1 MEKIIKRTFF
11 KFFGPTLVASLAL
24 AVVSMTDL
32 IVAGQL
38 LGSSAFTA
46 ISLALPV
53 TIFVQIIAAIFGG
66 GAGIVLSNL
75 LGRGEREYCN
85 RVFTTA
91 LLSAAAIGV
100 ATAVLGLLFLDP
112 LILLL
117 GGQPGESMN
126 NARQYIGILLLGMP
140 FLILAPIQLTFLRND
155 SHPRYTMFCV
165 LAGGVWN
172 LIANISLV
180 LLFDLGIAGIAIGTV
195 TSQMLSCV
203 LSGLKLYRKGS
214 SFHLTRKRG
223 WSFSAVAQMA
233 RPGLPA
239 AMIFFFQVVLTV
251 VINHTLA
258 VTGGDNAVAVYAVV
272 KYLITFLY
280 AFYDGVTGSIQ
291 PMLGI
296 YQGEGEIDNLRRT
309 VSVSFKIM
317 LLLSAAIT
325 LALELGA
332 PLICIIF
339 GVEDGM
345 LDITMAAIR
354 IQALFCITAGI
365 LAFFG
370 AFYRCTGHAA
380 IAMVIAVCNNLVF
393 PVSIILLLANF
404 TSLGSNSVYWGLV
417 LTDYATLLAL
427 FFALRALRKP
437 EESPLLLIPTQDI
450 QNKGPVYQVLIQDKY
465 EDIPRIAAEI
475 DNFCEEYGVPMK
487 KRYTISLC
495 MEELVVNVIQMGFRR
510 ERDNYIDI
518 RVSVLPDQQVA
529 LRIRDDAVEFDPT
542 QSQEASLGELLDGS
556 HQEDHNE
563 LGLLLVK
570 KVASSYSYKRTVGFN
585 DFMVVL

>member
-1 MEKIIKRTFF
+1 VEKIIKRTFF
-11 KFFGPTLVASLAL
+11 RFFGPTLVASLAL
-24 AVVSMTDL
+24 AIVSMTDL
-32 IVAGQL
+32 VVAGQL

-53 TIFVQIIAAIFGG
+53 TIFVQIVAAIFGG

-75 LGRGEREYCN
+75 LGRGDREHCN

-91 LLSAAAIGV
+91 LISAVVLGV

-126 NARQYIGILLLGMP
+126 NARWYIGILLLGMP

-155 SHPRYTMFCV
+155 SNPRYSMFCV

-180 LLFDLGIAGIAIGTV
+180 LLFHFGIAGIAIGTV
-195 TSQMLSCV
+195 SSQLLSCI
-203 LSGLKLYRKGS
+203 LSGLKLYRKSS
-214 SFHLTRKRG
+214 SFHLVKKG
-223 WSFSAVAQMA
+223 WSFSTVVEMA
-233 RPGLPA
+233 KPGLPA

-280 AFYDGVTGSIQ
+280 AFYDGVTGAIQ

-296 YQGEGEIDNLRRT
+296 YRGEGEIDNLRRT

-317 LLLSAAIT
+317 LLLSVAIT
-325 LALELGA
+325 LGLELGA
-332 PLICIIF
+332 PLICMIF
-339 GVEDGM
+339 GVEPSM
-345 LDITMAAIR
+345 LDMTMTAIR

-365 LAFFG
+365 LAFLG
-370 AFYRCTGHAA
+370 ACYRCTGHAEA
-380 IAMVIAVCNNLVF
+380 AMVIAVCNNLIF

-404 TSLGSNSVYWGLV
+404 TPLGSNSVYCGLV
-417 LTDYATLLAL
+417 LTDYATLLVL
-427 FFALRALRKP
+427 FCALRVLRKP
-437 EESPLLLIPTQDI
+437 GESPLLLIPTQDI
-450 QNKGPVYQVLIQDKY
+450 QDKGPVYQVLIQDKY
-465 EDIPRIAAEI
+465 EDIPRISEEI
-475 DNFCEEYGVPMK
+475 DSFCEENGVPMK
-487 KRYTISLC
+487 KQYYISLC
-495 MEELVVNVIQMGFRR
+495 MEELVVNVIQMGFRK

-542 QSQEASLGELLDGS
+542 QSREVSLGELMDGS

-570 KVASSYSYKRTVGFN
+570 KMAKSYSYKRTVGFN

>member
-11 KFFGPTLVASLAL
+11 KFYGPTLVSSLAL

-53 TIFVQIIAAIFGG
+53 TIFVQIIAAIFGS

-75 LGRGEREYCN
+75 LGQGERERCN
-85 RVFTTA
+85 TVFTTA
-91 LLSAAAIGV
+91 FLSAAITGV
-100 ATAVLGLLFLDP
+100 IAGVLGLLFLNP

-117 GGQPGESMN
+117 GGQPGESMHD
-126 NARQYIGILLLGMP
+126 AQQYIGILLLGMP
-140 FLILAPIQLTFLRND
+140 FLILAPVQLTFLRND
-155 SHPRYTMFCV
+155 SNPRYSMLCV
-165 LAGGVWN
+165 LGGGIWN
-172 LIANISLV
+172 LIANIFLV

-203 LSGLKLYRKGS
+203 LSGLKLCRKES
-214 SFHLTRKRG
+214 SFHLTKKRC
-223 WSFSAVAQMA
+223 WSLSALMEMA

-258 VTGGDNAVAVYAVV
+258 VTGGDSAVGVYAVV

-280 AFYDGVTGSIQ
+280 AFYDGVTGAIQ
-291 PMLGI
+291 PMLGV
-296 YQGEGEIDNLRRT
+296 YRGGGEIDNLRRT
-309 VSVSFKIM
+309 VSVSFKMMILM
-317 LLLSAAIT
+317 SVIIT
-325 LALELGA
+325 LVLELGA

-339 GVEDGM
+339 GVEDSM
-345 LDITMAAIR
+345 LNIIMTAIR

-365 LAFFG
+365 LAFLG
-370 AFYRCTGHAA
+370 AFYRCTGHAGV
-380 IAMVIAVCNNLVF
+380 AMVIAVCNNLIF

-404 TSLGSNSVYWGLV
+404 TPLGSNSVYWGLV
-417 LTDYATLLAL
+417 LTDYATLLVL
-427 FFALRALRKP
+427 FCALRILRRQG
-437 EESPLLLIPTQDI
+437 ESPILLIPTQDN
-450 QNKGPVYQVLIQDKY
+450 QANGSVYQVLIQDKY
-465 EDIPRIAAEI
+465 EDIPRISEEI
-475 DNFCEEYGVPMK
+475 DNFCEEHGIPIK
-487 KRYTISLC
+487 KRYYISLC
-495 MEELVVNVIQMGFRR
+495 IEELVVNIIRLGFRK
-510 ERDNYIDI
+510 EQDNYIDI
-518 RVSVLPDQQVA
+518 RVSVLTGQQVA

-542 QSQEASLGELLDGS
+542 QSQEASLDDLMDGS
-556 HQEDHNE
+556 YQEDHNE

>member
-75 LGRGEREYCN
+75 LGCGERERCN
-85 RVFTTA
+85 QVFTTA
-91 LLSAAAIGV
+91 LISAVAIGV
-100 ATAVLGLLFLDP
+100 AVAVLGSLFLEP
-112 LILLL
+112 LLLLL
-117 GGQPGESMN
+117 GGQPGESLDS
-126 NARQYIGILLLGMP
+126 ARQYVGILLLGMP
-140 FLILAPIQLTFLRND
+140 FLILAPVQLTFLGND
-155 SHPRYTMFCV
+155 SNPRYSMFCV

-180 LLFDLGIAGIAIGTV
+180 LLFHLGIAGIAIGTV
-195 TSQMLSCV
+195 TSQVLSCV
-203 LSGLKLYRKGS
+203 LSGRKLYRRDS
-214 SFHLTRKRG
+214 SFHLTRKQA
-223 WSFSAVAQMA
+223 WTLSAVVEMA

-258 VTGGDNAVAVYAVV
+258 VTGGDSAVAVYAVV

-291 PMLGI
+291 PMLGV
-296 YQGEGEIDNLRRT
+296 YRGEGETDNLRRT
-309 VSVSFKIM
+309 VSVSFRIM
-317 LLLSAAIT
+317 ILMSVIIT
-325 LALELGA
+325 AALELGA
-332 PLICIIF
+332 PLICWIF
-339 GVEDGM
+339 GVETEM
-345 LDITMAAIR
+345 LGITMTAIR

-365 LAFFG
+365 LAFLG
-370 AFYRCTGHAA
+370 AVYRCTGHAA
-380 IAMVIAVCNNLVF
+380 VAMVIAVCNNLIF
-393 PVSIILLLANF
+393 PVSLILLLARF
-404 TSLGSNSVYWGLV
+404 TPLGSNSVYWGLV
-417 LTDYATLLAL
+417 LTDYATLVVL
-427 FFALRALRKP
+427 FAALRLVRK
-437 EESPLLLIPTQDI
+437 EDESPLLLIPTQDI
-450 QNKGPVYQVLIQDKY
+450 RDKGPVYQVLIQDKY
-465 EDIPRIAAEI
+465 EDIPRISETI
-475 DNFCEEYGVPMK
+475 DTFCEENGISMK
-487 KRYTISLC
+487 KRYYISLC
-495 MEELVVNVIQMGFRR
+495 MEELVVNVIQMGFHK

-529 LRIRDDAVEFDPT
+529 LRIRDDAVAFDPT
-542 QSQEASLGELLDGS
+542 QSHEASLGELMEGS

-570 KVASSYSYKRTVGFN
+570 KVAKSYSYKRTVGFN

>member
-38 LGSSAFTA
+38 LGSGAFTA

-53 TIFVQIIAAIFGG
+53 TIFVQIIAAVFGG

-75 LGRGEREYCN
+75 LGQGERERCN

-100 ATAVLGLLFLDP
+100 AAAALGLLFLDP

-117 GGQPGESMN
+117 GGQPGESMDA
-126 NARQYIGILLLGMP
+126 ARQYIGILLFGMP
-140 FLILAPIQLTFLRND
+140 FLILAPVQLTFLRND
-155 SHPRYTMFCV
+155 SNPRYSMLCV

-172 LIANISLV
+172 LAANISLV
-180 LLFDLGIAGIAIGTV
+180 LLFDLGITGIAVGTV
-195 TSQMLSCV
+195 TSQILSCV
-203 LSGLKLYRKGS
+203 LPGRKLYRKNS
-214 SFHLTRKRG
+214 SFHLTRKPC
-223 WSFSAVAQMA
+223 WSFSAVREMA
-233 RPGLPA
+233 RPGLTA

-251 VINHTLA
+251 VINRTLA
-258 VTGGDNAVAVYAVV
+258 LTGGESAVGIYAVV

-280 AFYDGVTGSIQ
+280 AFYDGVTGAVQ
-291 PMLGI
+291 PMLGV
-296 YQGEGEIDNLRRT
+296 YRGEGEIDNLRRT

-317 LLLSAAIT
+317 LLMSAGIT

-332 PLICIIF
+332 PLICMIF
-339 GVEDGM
+339 GVEQDM
-345 LDITMAAIR
+345 LDITVTAIR
-354 IQALFCITAGI
+354 IQALFCMTAGI
-365 LAFFG
+365 LAYLG
-370 AFYRCTGHAA
+370 AFYRCTGHAGA
-380 IAMVIAVCNNLVF
+380 AMVIAVCNNLIF

-404 TSLGSNSVYWGLV
+404 TPLGSNSVYWGLV
-417 LTDYATLLAL
+417 FTDYATLLVL
-427 FFALRALRKP
+427 FCTLRIFRRKG
-437 EESPLLLIPTQDI
+437 ESPLLLIPVQDV
-450 QNKGPVYQVLIQDKY
+450 QDGAVYHVLIQDKY
-465 EDIPRIAAEI
+465 EDIPRISAEI
-475 DNFCEEYGVPMK
+475 DRFCEEHGVPVK
-487 KRYTISLC
+487 KQYTISLC
-495 MEELVVNVIQMGFRR
+495 MEELVVNVIQMGFHK

-518 RVSVLPDQQVA
+518 RVSVLPDQRVI
-529 LRIRDDAVEFDPT
+529 LRIRDDAVEFDPA
-542 QSQEASLGELLDGS
+542 QSKEASLDDLMDGS

-563 LGLLLVK
+563 LGLLMVK
-570 KVASSYSYKRTVGFN
+570 KMAQSYSYKRTVGFN

>member
-32 IVAGQL
+32 VVAGQL
-38 LGSSAFTA
+38 LGSSAFAA

-53 TIFVQIIAAIFGG
+53 TIFVQIVAAIFGG

-75 LGRGEREYCN
+75 LGRGERESCN

-91 LLSAAAIGV
+91 LLSAVAVGV
-100 ATAVLGLLFLDP
+100 VTAVLGLLFLDP

-126 NARQYIGILLLGMP
+126 NARWYIGILLLGMP
-140 FLILAPIQLTFLRND
+140 FLILAPVQLTFLRND
-155 SHPRYTMFCV
+155 SNPRYSMFCV

-180 LLFDLGIAGIAIGTV
+180 LLFHLGIAGIAIGTI

-214 SFHLTRKRG
+214 SFHLTKKC
-223 WSFSAVAQMA
+223 WALSTVVEIAK
-233 RPGLPA
+233 PGLPA

-258 VTGGDNAVAVYAVV
+258 MTGGDNAVAVYAVV

-296 YQGEGEIDNLRRT
+296 YLGEGEIDNLRRT
-309 VSVSFKIM
+309 VSVSFKVM
-317 LLLSAAIT
+317 LFLSVVIT

-332 PLICIIF
+332 PLICMIF
-339 GVEDGM
+339 GVDSGM

-365 LAFFG
+365 LAFLG
-370 AFYRCTGHAA
+370 AFYRCTGHAEV
-380 IAMVIAVCNNLVF
+380 AMVIAVCNNLIF
-393 PVSIILLLANF
+393 PVSFILLLVNF
-404 TSLGSNSVYWGLV
+404 TFLGSNSVYWGLV
-417 LTDYATLLAL
+417 LTDYATLLVL
-427 FFALRALRKP
+427 FGTLRVLRKP

-450 QNKGPVYQVLIQDKY
+450 QDKWPVFQVFIQDKY
-465 EDIPRIAAEI
+465 EDIPRISEKI
-475 DNFCEEYGVPMK
+475 DNFCEEHDVPMK
-487 KRYTISLC
+487 KRYYISLC
-495 MEELVVNVIQMGFRR
+495 MEEIVVNVIQMGFRK

-518 RVSVLPDQQVA
+518 RVTVLPNQQVA

-570 KVASSYSYKRTVGFN
+570 KVANSYSYKRTVGFN

>member
-24 AVVSMTDL
+24 AIVSMTDL
-32 IVAGQL
+32 VVAGQL

-53 TIFVQIIAAIFGG
+53 TIFVQIVTAIFGG

-75 LGRGEREYCN
+75 LGQGERERCN
-85 RVFTTA
+85 RVFTAA
-91 LLSAAAIGV
+91 LVSAVGVGV
-100 ATAVLGLLFLDP
+100 AAAVLGLLFLDP
-112 LILLL
+112 LIRLL
-117 GGQPGESMN
+117 GGQPGESMEY
-126 NARQYIGILLLGMP
+126 ARWYIGILLLGMP
-140 FLILAPIQLTFLRND
+140 FLILAPVQLTFLRND
-155 SHPRYTMFCV
+155 SNPRYSMFCV

-180 LLFDLGIAGIAIGTV
+180 LLCGLGIAGIAIGTV

-203 LSGLKLYRKGS
+203 LSGRKLYRKES
-214 SFHLTRKRG
+214 SFHLTRKC
-223 WSFSAVAQMA
+223 WSLRVVLEMA

-258 VTGGDNAVAVYAVV
+258 VTGGDKAVAVYAVV

-280 AFYDGVTGSIQ
+280 AFYDGVTGSMQ

-296 YQGEGEIDNLRRT
+296 YRGEGELDNLRRT

-317 LLLSAAIT
+317 LIMSVAIT

-332 PLICIIF
+332 PLICMIF
-339 GVEDGM
+339 GVEQDM
-345 LDITMAAIR
+345 MDITMAAVR

-365 LAFFG
+365 LAFLG
-370 AFYRCTGHAA
+370 AFYRCTGHAGA
-380 IAMVIAVCNNLVF
+380 AMVIAVCNNLIF
-393 PVSIILLLANF
+393 PVSFILLLANF

-417 LTDYATLLAL
+417 LTDYATLLTL
-427 FFALRALRKP
+427 FGALRVLRRP
-437 EESPLLLIPTQDI
+437 GESPLLLIPAQDS
-450 QNKGPVYQVLIQDKY
+450 QDKGPVYQVLIQDKY
-465 EDIPRIAAEI
+465 EDIPRISEEI
-475 DNFCEEYGVPMK
+475 ENFCEEHGVSMK
-487 KRYTISLC
+487 KQYYISLC
-495 MEELVVNVIQMGFRR
+495 MEEIVVNVIQMGFSKD
-510 ERDNYIDI
+510 RDNYIDI
-518 RVSVLPDQQVA
+518 RVSVLPEQQVA

-542 QSQEASLGELLDGS
+542 RSREAPLGELLGDS
-556 HQEDHNE
+556 HQEDYNE
-563 LGLLLVK
+563 LGLYLVK

>member
-1 MEKIIKRTFF
+1 MEKIVKRTFF
-11 KFFGPTLVASLAL
+11 KFFAPTLVASLAL
-24 AVVSMTDL
+24 AVVSMSDL

-75 LGRGEREYCN
+75 LGRGEREHCN

-91 LLSAAAIGV
+91 LFSAVAIGIIV
-100 ATAVLGLLFLDP
+100 AALGLFFLDP

-117 GGQPGESMN
+117 GGRPGESMHD
-126 NARQYIGILLLGMP
+126 AQQYIGILLLGMP
-140 FLILAPIQLTFLRND
+140 FLILAPVQLTFLRND
-155 SHPRYTMFCV
+155 SNPRYSMFCV
-165 LAGGVWN
+165 LVGGVWN

-195 TSQMLSCV
+195 TSQMLSCA
-203 LSGLKLYRKGS
+203 LSGIRLYRKSS
-214 SFHLTRKRG
+214 SFHLTKKG
-223 WSFSAVAQMA
+223 WSFSAVAEMA
-233 RPGLPA
+233 KPGLPA

-251 VINHTLA
+251 VINQILSA
-258 VTGGDNAVAVYAVV
+258 TGGDGAVGVYAVV

-280 AFYDGVTGSIQ
+280 AFYDGVTGAIQ
-291 PMLGI
+291 PMLGV

-309 VSVSFKIM
+309 VSVSFKMM
-317 LLLSAAIT
+317 LRMSVIIT
-325 LALELGA
+325 LVLELGA

-339 GVEDGM
+339 GVEDSM
-345 LDITMAAIR
+345 LPITMTAIR

-365 LAFFG
+365 LAFLG
-370 AFYRCTGHAA
+370 AFYRCTGHAGV
-380 IAMVIAVCNNLVF
+380 AMVIAVCNNLIF
-393 PVSIILLLANF
+393 PVSIILFLANF
-404 TSLGSNSVYWGLV
+404 SPLGSNSVYWGLV
-417 LTDYATLLAL
+417 LTDYATLLVL
-427 FFALRALRKP
+427 FCILRILCRKG
-437 EESPLLLIPTQDI
+437 ESPILLIPTQDS
-450 QNKGPVYQVLIQDKY
+450 QMNGSAYQVLIQDKC
-465 EDIPRIAAEI
+465 EDIPRISEEI
-475 DNFCEEYGVPMK
+475 DNFCEEHDVPMK
-487 KRYTISLC
+487 KRYYISLC
-495 MEELVVNVIQMGFRR
+495 IEELVVNVIQLGFRK
-510 ERDNYIDI
+510 EQDNYIDI

-542 QSQEASLGELLDGS
+542 QSQEASLGDLMDGS

-570 KVASSYSYKRTVGFN
+570 KVAISYSYKRTVGFN

>member
-11 KFFGPTLVASLAL
+11 KFFAPTLVASLAL

-66 GAGIVLSNL
+66 GAGIALSNL
-75 LGRGEREYCN
+75 LGRGERERCN

-91 LLSAAAIGV
+91 LLSAVAIGV
-100 ATAVLGLLFLDP
+100 AAAAVGLLFLDP

-117 GGQPGESMN
+117 GGQPGGSMHD
-126 NARQYIGILLLGMP
+126 ARQYIGILLLGMP
-140 FLILAPIQLTFLRND
+140 FLILAPVQLTFLRND
-155 SHPRYTMFCV
+155 SNPRYSMFCV
-165 LAGGVWN
+165 LAGGIWN

-203 LSGLKLYRKGS
+203 LSGRKLYRKKS
-214 SFHLTRKRG
+214 SFHLTKKRC
-223 WSFSAVAQMA
+223 WSLSAVVEMA
-233 RPGLPA
+233 SPGLPA

-258 VTGGDNAVAVYAVV
+258 MAGGDSAVGVYAVV

-280 AFYDGVTGSIQ
+280 AFYDGVTGAIQ
-291 PMLGI
+291 PMLGV
-296 YQGEGEIDNLRRT
+296 YRGEGEIENLRRT
-309 VSVSFKIM
+309 VSVSFKVM
-317 LLLSAAIT
+317 LLMSVGIT
-325 LALELGA
+325 LVLELGA
-332 PLICIIF
+332 PVICMIF
-339 GVEDGM
+339 GVESGM
-345 LDITMAAIR
+345 LDITVTAIR
-354 IQALFCITAGI
+354 IQAMFCITAGI
-365 LAFFG
+365 LAFLG
-370 AFYRCTGHAA
+370 ACYRCTGHAGV
-380 IAMVIAVCNNLVF
+380 AMAIAVCNNLIF
-393 PVSIILLLANF
+393 PVSIILLLSNF

-417 LTDYATLLAL
+417 LTDYATLLVL
-427 FFALRALRKP
+427 FCALRILRRQG
-437 EESPLLLIPTQDI
+437 ESPILLIPMQDN
-450 QNKGPVYQVLIQDKY
+450 QANGPVYQVLIQDKY
-465 EDIPRIAAEI
+465 EDIPRISEKI
-475 DNFCEEYGVPMK
+475 DNFCEEHGVPIK
-487 KRYTISLC
+487 KRYYISLC
-495 MEELVVNVIQMGFRR
+495 MEELVVNIIQLGFRKAQ
-510 ERDNYIDI
+510 DNYIDI

-542 QSQEASLGELLDGS
+542 QSQEASLDDLMDGS
-556 HQEDHNE
+556 HKEDHNE

>member
-11 KFFGPTLVASLAL
+11 RFFGPTLVASLAL

-38 LGSSAFTA
+38 LGSGAFTA

-53 TIFVQIIAAIFGG
+53 TIYVQIIAAIFGG

-75 LGRGEREYCN
+75 LGQDEREHCN

-91 LLSAAAIGV
+91 LLSAAGVGV
-100 ATAVLGLLFLDP
+100 ATAVPGLLFLDQ

-117 GGQPGESMN
+117 GGQPGESMD
-126 NARQYIGILLLGMP
+126 NARQYIGILLQGMP
-140 FLILAPIQLTFLRND
+140 FLILAPVQLTFLRND

-180 LLFDLGIAGIAIGTV
+180 LLFDLGIAGIAIGTI

-203 LSGLKLYRKGS
+203 LSGMKLYRRRS
-214 SFHLTRKRG
+214 SFHLVRKG
-223 WSFSAVAQMA
+223 WSFSDVREMA

-251 VINHTLA
+251 VINHTLT

-280 AFYDGVTGSIQ
+280 AFYDGVTGSMQ
-291 PMLGI
+291 PMLGV
-296 YQGEGEIDNLRRT
+296 YQGEGEMDNLRCT
-309 VSVSFKIM
+309 ASVSFRIM
-317 LLLSAAIT
+317 LLLSVVIT
-325 LALELGA
+325 AVLELGA
-332 PLICIIF
+332 PLICRIF
-339 GVEDGM
+339 GVEADM
-345 LDITMAAIR
+345 LDITMTAIR
-354 IQALFCITAGI
+354 IQSLFCVTAGI
-365 LAFFG
+365 LAFLG

-380 IAMVIAVCNNLVF
+380 IAMIIAVCNNLVF

-404 TSLGSNSVYWGLV
+404 TPLGSNSVYWGLV
-417 LTDYATLLAL
+417 LTDYATLLVL
-427 FFALRALRKP
+427 FCALRVLRKP
-437 EESPLLLIPTQDI
+437 GESPLLLISKQDAGDG
-450 QNKGPVYQVLIQDKY
+450 NPMYRVLIQDKY
-465 EDIPRIAAEI
+465 EDIPKITEEMDR
-475 DNFCEEYGVPMK
+475 FCEEHGVPMK
-487 KRYTISLC
+487 KRYYIHLC
-495 MEELVVNVIQMGFRR
+495 LEELVVNVIQMGFRKG
-510 ERDNYIDI
+510 RDNYIDV
-518 RVSVLPDQQVA
+518 RVSVLPDQQVV

-542 QSQEASLGELLDGS
+542 QDQEVSLSDLLDGS
-556 HQEDHNE
+556 HREEHND

-570 KVASSYSYKRTVGFN
+570 KVARSYSYKRTVGFN

>member
-32 IVAGQL
+32 IVAGQF
-38 LGSSAFTA
+38 LGGSAFTA

-53 TIFVQIIAAIFGG
+53 TIFVQIIAAVFGG

-75 LGRGEREYCN
+75 LGRGEREHCN
-85 RVFTTA
+85 RIFTTA
-91 LLSAAAIGV
+91 LLSAAAIGL

-117 GGQPGESMN
+117 GGQPGKSMN
-126 NARQYIGILLLGMP
+126 AARQYIGILLFGMP
-140 FLILAPIQLTFLRND
+140 FLILAPVQLTFLRND
-155 SHPRYTMFCV
+155 SNPRYSMLCV

-180 LLFDLGIAGIAIGTV
+180 AVFDLGIAGIAIGTV

-203 LSGLKLYRKGS
+203 LSGRKLYRRNS
-214 SFHLTRKRG
+214 SFHLTGKPR
-223 WSFSAVAQMA
+223 WSFSAVWEIA

-251 VINHTLA
+251 VINRTLA
-258 VTGGDNAVAVYAVV
+258 LTGGESAVGVYAVV

-280 AFYDGVTGSIQ
+280 AFYDGVTGAVQ
-291 PMLGI
+291 PMLGV
-296 YQGEGEIDNLRRT
+296 YRGEGEIGNLRRT

-317 LLLSAAIT
+317 LLLSAGIT

-332 PLICIIF
+332 PLICMIF
-339 GVEDGM
+339 GVEQGM
-345 LDITMAAIR
+345 QDITITAIR
-354 IQALFCITAGI
+354 IQALFCMSAGI
-365 LAFFG
+365 LAYLG
-370 AFYRCTGHAA
+370 AFYRCTGHAGA
-380 IAMVIAVCNNLVF
+380 AMVIAVCNNLIF
-393 PVSIILLLANF
+393 PASIILLLANF

-417 LTDYATLLAL
+417 LTDYATLLVL
-427 FFALRALRKP
+427 FCALRIFRRKG
-437 EESPLLLIPTQDI
+437 ESPLLLIPVQDV
-450 QNKGPVYQVLIQDKY
+450 QDGAVYQVLIQDKY
-465 EDIPRIAAEI
+465 EDIPRISAEI
-475 DNFCEEYGVPMK
+475 DRFCEENGVPLK
-487 KRYTISLC
+487 KQYTISLC
-495 MEELVVNVIQMGFRR
+495 MEELVVNVIQMGFRK
-510 ERDNYIDI
+510 EGDNYIDI
-518 RVSVLPDQQVA
+518 RVSVLPDQRVI

-542 QSQEASLGELLDGS
+542 QSREASLNDLMDGS
-556 HQEDHNE
+556 NQEDHNE
-563 LGLLLVK
+563 LGLLMVK
-570 KVASSYSYKRTVGFN
+570 KMAQSYSYKRMVGFN

>member
-11 KFFGPTLVASLAL
+11 KFFAPTLVASLAL

-38 LGSSAFTA
+38 LGSGAFTA

-53 TIFVQIIAAIFGG
+53 TIFVQIIAAIFGS

-75 LGRGEREYCN
+75 LGKGEREHCN
-85 RVFTTA
+85 KVFTTA
-91 LLSAAAIGV
+91 LLSAAAIG
-100 ATAVLGLLFLDP
+100 AAAAALGLFFLEP

-117 GGQPGESMN
+117 GGRPGESMDD
-126 NARQYIGILLLGMP
+126 ARQYIGILLLGMP

-155 SHPRYTMFCV
+155 SNPRYSMFCV

-180 LLFDLGIAGIAIGTV
+180 LLFNLGIAGIAIGTV

-203 LSGLKLYRKGS
+203 LSGRKLYRRNS
-214 SFHLTRKRG
+214 SFHLTKRQC
-223 WSFSAVAQMA
+223 WSFLAVREMV

-258 VTGGDNAVAVYAVV
+258 FTGGEEAVGVYAVV

-280 AFYDGVTGSIQ
+280 AFYDGVTGAVQ
-291 PMLGI
+291 PMLGV
-296 YQGEGEIDNLRRT
+296 YRGEGEIQNLRRT
-309 VSVSFKIM
+309 VSVSFRIM
-317 LLLSAAIT
+317 LLMSVGIT
-325 LALELGA
+325 LVLELGA
-332 PLICIIF
+332 PAICMIF
-339 GVEDGM
+339 GVKSNM
-345 LDITMAAIR
+345 LDITITAIR
-354 IQALFCITAGI
+354 IQALFCVTAGI
-365 LAFFG
+365 LAYLG
-370 AFYRCTGHAA
+370 AFYRCSGHAGV
-380 IAMVIAVCNNLVF
+380 AMIIAVCNNLIF

-417 LTDYATLLAL
+417 LTDYATLLVL
-427 FFALRALRKP
+427 FCILRILRRQD
-437 EESPLLLIPTQDI
+437 ESPLLLIPAQDV
-450 QNKGPVYQVLIQDKY
+450 QNGAVYQVLIQDRY
-465 EDIPRIAAEI
+465 EDIPRISAEI
-475 DNFCEEYGVPMK
+475 DRFCEEHGVSVK
-487 KRYTISLC
+487 KQYTISLC
-495 MEELVVNVIQMGFRR
+495 MEELVVNVIQMGFRK

-518 RVSVLPDQQVA
+518 RVSVLPDQQVI

-542 QSQEASLGELLDGS
+542 QSRETPLDDLIDGS
-556 HQEDHNE
+556 CQEDHNE
-563 LGLLLVK
+563 LGLLMVK
-570 KVASSYSYKRTVGFN
+570 KVAKSYSYKRTVGFN

>member
-24 AVVSMTDL
+24 AIVSMTDL

-75 LGRGEREYCN
+75 LGRGEREHCN

-91 LLSAAAIGV
+91 LLSAVAISV
-100 ATAVLGLLFLDP
+100 ATSVFGLLFLDP

-155 SHPRYTMFCV
+155 SNPRYSMLCV

-195 TSQMLSCV
+195 TSQILSCV
-203 LSGLKLYRKGS
+203 LSGLKLYRKGG
-214 SFHLTRKRG
+214 SFHLEKKG
-223 WSFSAVAQMA
+223 WSFSAVAEMT

-258 VTGGDNAVAVYAVV
+258 LTGGDNAVAVYAVV

-296 YQGEGEIDNLRRT
+296 YQGEGEIANLRRT

-325 LALELGA
+325 LVLELGT
-332 PLICIIF
+332 PLICMIF
-339 GVEDGM
+339 GVEDSM

-365 LAFFG
+365 LAFLG

-380 IAMVIAVCNNLVF
+380 IAMVIAVCNNLIF

-404 TSLGSNSVYWGLV
+404 TPLGSNSVYWGLV

-427 FFALRALRKP
+427 FFALRVLRKP

-450 QNKGPVYQVLIQDKY
+450 QNQGPVYQVLIQDKY
-465 EDIPRIAAEI
+465 EDIPRISEEI
-475 DNFCEEYGVPMK
+475 NHFCEEHGVPMK

-495 MEELVVNVIQMGFRR
+495 MEELVVNVIQMGFRK

-518 RVSVLPDQQVA
+518 RVSVLPDKQVA

>member
-53 TIFVQIIAAIFGG
+53 TIFVQIIAAVFGG

-75 LGRGEREYCN
+75 LGQGEREHCN
-85 RVFTTA
+85 RVFTAA

-100 ATAVLGLLFLDP
+100 AAAALGLLFLDP

-117 GGQPGESMN
+117 GGQPGESMSA
-126 NARQYIGILLLGMP
+126 ARQYIGILLLGMP
-140 FLILAPIQLTFLRND
+140 FLILAPVQLTFLRND
-155 SHPRYTMFCV
+155 SNPRYSMLCV
-165 LAGGVWN
+165 LAGGAWN
-172 LIANISLV
+172 LVANISLV
-180 LLFDLGIAGIAIGTV
+180 LLFDLGIAGIAVGTV
-195 TSQMLSCV
+195 TSQILSCV
-203 LSGLKLYRKGS
+203 LSGRKLYRKNS
-214 SFHLTRKRG
+214 SFHLTGKPC
-223 WSFSAVAQMA
+223 WSFSAVREMA

-251 VINHTLA
+251 VINRTLA
-258 VTGGDNAVAVYAVV
+258 FTGGESAVGVYAVV

-280 AFYDGVTGSIQ
+280 AFYDGVTGAVQ
-291 PMLGI
+291 PMLGV
-296 YQGEGEIDNLRRT
+296 YRGEGEIDNLRRT

-317 LLLSAAIT
+317 LLMSAGIT
-325 LALELGA
+325 LVLELGA
-332 PLICIIF
+332 PLICMIF
-339 GVEDGM
+339 GVEQDM
-345 LDITMAAIR
+345 LDITVTAIR
-354 IQALFCITAGI
+354 IQALFCMTAGI
-365 LAFFG
+365 LAYLG
-370 AFYRCTGHAA
+370 AFYRCTGHAGA
-380 IAMVIAVCNNLVF
+380 AMVIAVCNNLIF

-417 LTDYATLLAL
+417 FTDYATLLVL
-427 FFALRALRKP
+427 FCTLRIFRRKG
-437 EESPLLLIPTQDI
+437 ESQLLLIPVQDV
-450 QNKGPVYQVLIQDKY
+450 QDGAVYHVLIQDKY
-465 EDIPRIAAEI
+465 EDIPRISAEI
-475 DNFCEEYGVPMK
+475 DRFCEEHGVPVK
-487 KRYTISLC
+487 KQYTISLC
-495 MEELVVNVIQMGFRR
+495 MEELVVNVIQMGFHK

-518 RVSVLPDQQVA
+518 RVSVLPDRRVI

-542 QSQEASLGELLDGS
+542 QSREASLGDLMDGS

-563 LGLLLVK
+563 LGLLMVK
-570 KVASSYSYKRTVGFN
+570 KMAQSYSYKRTVGFN